1 MIIDDNFNVNGNNF
15 KNNNDFI
22 NLKKRHQND
31 GIISKENNLLTRDLS
46 TFSHIDPADSKTMSE
61 MTVAMLQQRYKN
73 KTISQNDFTKK
84 CTDFAKNRQ

>member
-46 TFSHIDPADSKTMSE
+46 TFRRIDPADSKTMSE